1 MSYTILVIEKNSVA
15 RLIGRD
21 GCRIKSIQKITSSG
35 IIILDG
41 DTADTQKVKIVGS
54 DDARN
59 LASNLIEEAVG
70 KILKSEVYAGPK
82 PPEKR
87 INKRRQ
93 RQRPS
98 SSFDEMNTNV
108 EALEK
113 INSNVEIL
121 NTITVKN
128 ERINYQ
134 IMPSIKKDFYVEHRE
149 INAMSVK
156 DVKTFRLAQNIIR
169 VEYIEENSKFQ
180 AIPKPI
186 KTFAHAFQSYPEIMN
201 VITKQPFRKPS
212 PVQCQAWPIIMTGYD
227 LIAISPKGTG
237 KTLAY
242 ILPALINLLRQPT
255 PRKLRTGP
263 SVAIISPTRKL
274 VFEIEQEINKYI
286 FAGIKVMSIYDDND
300 VKTEINHLKEKKP
313 EIIIATPSRL
323 KDLISVMAIQ
333 FDHVSY
339 LVFDEADCMLSM
351 GFGIQIEI
359 ILKAIRHDKQTIF
372 TSASWPIGVLQL
384 ANYFNTNLLQI
395 QIDSNDFTT
404 LNAVKQKVIVLK
416 ENEKRFWLENF
427 IKKNISKNDEVLI
440 FKRTKTNEFYKKL
453 KNKNINCR

>member
-15 RLIGRD
+15 RLIGRE
-21 GCRIKSIQKITSSG
+21 GCRIKSIQQITSSG
-35 IIILDG
+35 IVILDG
-41 DTADTQKVKIVGS
+41 DTTDTQKVKIVGS
-54 DDARN
+54 DEVRI
-59 LASNLIEEAVG
+59 LASNLIREAVG

-98 SSFDEMNTNV
+98 SSFDEMSTNV
-108 EALEK
+108 ETLEQ

-134 IMPSIKKDFYVEHRE
+134 IMPSIKKNFYVEHRE
-149 INAMSVK
+149 INAMSIK
-156 DVKTFRLAQNIIR
+156 DVKTFRLAQSIIR
-169 VEYIEENSKFQ
+169 VEYIEENAKFR

-186 KTFAHAFQSYPEIMN
+186 KTFAHAFESYPEIMN
-201 VITKQPFRKPS
+201 VITKQSLRKPS

-255 PRKLRTGP
+255 PRNLRTGP
-263 SVAIISPTRKL
+263 SVAILSPTRKL

-286 FAGIKVMSIYDDND
+286 IAVIKVMSIYDDID
-300 VKTEINHLKEKKP
+300 LKTEINHLKKKKP
-313 EIIIATPSRL
+313 EIIIATPSKL
-323 KDLISVMAIQ
+323 KDLINVMAIQ

-351 GFGIQIEI
+351 GFGIQIET
-359 ILKAIRHDKQTIF
+359 ILKTMRRDKQTIF
-372 TSASWPIGVLQL
+372 ASTTWPIGVLQL

-395 QIDSNDFTT
+395 KIDSYDLTT
-404 LNAVKQKVIVLK
+404 FNTVKQKVIVLK
-416 ENEKRFWLENF
+416 EKEKRSWLENY
-427 IKKNISKNDEVLI
+427 IKKNISKNDKVLI
-440 FKRTKTNEFYKKL
+440 FKRTKTNELYKML
-453 KNKNINCR
+453 KNENINCR